1 MLSGCRIRPAVPW
14 HQPARLHQRSPAGLH
29 GERARCS
36 PKSTAGIELG
46 APRAGAAGL
55 AAERPPRT
63 CPAVGERGCPGG
75 ASPPPRV
82 TAQQSRS
89 PGRGEA
95 PRRGRFRVKVKTLFF
110 LLNAR
115 GRGRGAG
122 LLSPPAAPVLRAE
135 RGGREKRASLEL
147 ERTGGK
153 KRKKGGKQERIKI
166 KKKGG
171 GGA

>member
-1 MLSGCRIRPAVPW
+1 MSWEPPGPEQRGWQRRDPLAPAPPSENGAVPEE
-14 HQPARLHQRSPAGLH
+14 H
-29 GERARCS
+29 
-36 PKSTAGIELG
+36 
-46 APRAGAAGL
+46 
-55 AAERPPRT
+55 
-63 CPAVGERGCPGG
+63 
-75 ASPPPRV
+75 PPPRV

-171 GGA
+171 GGRSKKRRRF